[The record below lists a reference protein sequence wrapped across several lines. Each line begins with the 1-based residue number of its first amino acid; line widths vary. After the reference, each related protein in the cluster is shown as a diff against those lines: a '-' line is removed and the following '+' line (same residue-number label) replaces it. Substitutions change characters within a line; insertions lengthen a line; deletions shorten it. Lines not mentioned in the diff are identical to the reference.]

1 MKIKTIDIPIYFG
14 KLTLIKSKNFKKTNE
29 KFGVSIPDRF
39 GAVTFRN
46 EKADGFEVV
55 VSFVDSNVSLVAHE
69 AVHVCNFI
77 YENIGAKLDILNDE
91 PQAYLVGWIVEEIEN
106 FLKKKNE

>member
-1 MKIKTIDIPIYFG
+1 MKIKTISIPIYFG
-14 KLTLIKSKNFKKTNE
+14 KLTLIKGKNFKKTNE
-29 KFGVSIPDRF
+29 KFKVEIPSRF

-69 AVHVCNFI
+69 AIHVCNFI
-77 YENIGAKLDILNDE
+77 YENIGAKLDIENDE
-91 PQAYLVGWIVEEIEN
+91 HQAYITGWIVDEMETFLNEI
-106 FLKKKNE
+106 K

>member
-1 MKIKTIDIPIYFG
+1 MKIKTIKIPIYFG

-29 KFGVSIPDRF
+29 KYKLNIPSRF

-55 VSFVDSNVSLVAHE
+55 ISFVDSNVSLIAHE
-69 AVHVCNFI
+69 AIHACNFI
-77 YENIGAKLDILNDE
+77 YENIGAKLDIDNDE
-91 PQAYLVGWIVEEIEN
+91 HQAYITGWIVDEIDE
-106 FLKKKNE
+106 FLKEVK